1 MNLFEIIILS
11 SVVITSVVLI
21 YLVYS
26 VHALENESIFLQKV
40 ASENSKSITKS
51 IGEDIES
58 SNRMQR
64 ILDLLVKSTEADNGL
79 LRIIKRHQNDI
90 DDLNGII
97 QGLLEGKCTSK
108 TSTES

>member
-1 MNLFEIIILS
+1 
-11 SVVITSVVLI
+11 
-21 YLVYS
+21 
-26 VHALENESIFLQKV
+26 
-40 ASENSKSITKS
+40 
-51 IGEDIES
+51 
-58 SNRMQR
+58 MQR

-97 QGLLEGKCTSK
+97 QGLLEEKCTSK

>member
-1 MNLFEIIILS
+1 MTLFEIIILS

-51 IGEDIES
+51 IG
-58 SNRMQR
+58 
-64 ILDLLVKSTEADNGL
+64 
-79 LRIIKRHQNDI
+79 
-90 DDLNGII
+90 
-97 QGLLEGKCTSK
+97 
-108 TSTES
+108 